1 MSPEKEAV
9 SPDDMHRYLHGLDFP
24 ADRDR
29 LIRKARESGA
39 SPEVLKMLATMPAQD
54 YGSMAEVMRRYAE
67 R

>member
-1 MSPEKEAV
+1 MSPDKEPV
-9 SPDDMHRYLHGLDFP
+9 SPDVMQRYLHGLDFP

-29 LIRKARESGA
+29 LMRKARESGA
-39 SPEVLKMLATMPAQD
+39 SPEVLKMLAGMPAQD